1 MKGNGQ
7 LPLWIKCWHTPRPVV
22 PPPAT
27 GDSHSVS
34 CSRMH
39 MPMPIHSSRGPFQ
52 NGGVY
57 PSCSSHLATTINAL
71 LSSLQIYGFDS
82 MILSTHDSFPIS
94 QFLRL
99 RVKLSSVSPLTVD
112 PIPIGLYAEVFPSS
126 GLRYHVSWWSLRASI
141 IFLSELIVRTDL
153 SFPWIMILLPG
164 R

>member
-1 MKGNGQ
+1 MANY
-7 LPLWIKCWHTPRPVV
+7 PCESNADTPRPVV

-39 MPMPIHSSRGPFQ
+39 MPMPIHSHFQ

-71 LSSLQIYGFDS
+71 LSSIQIYGFDS
-82 MILSTHDSFPIS
+82 MILSTHDSCPIS

-99 RVKLSSVSPLTVD
+99 RVKSSSVRSLTID
-112 PIPIGLYAEVFPSS
+112 PMGLYMEGFPSS
-126 GLRYHVSWWSLRASI
+126 GLRHHVSWWSLRASI
-141 IFLSELIVRTDL
+141 IFLSELIVKT
-153 SFPWIMILLPG
+153 SFPFHGL
-164 R
+164 